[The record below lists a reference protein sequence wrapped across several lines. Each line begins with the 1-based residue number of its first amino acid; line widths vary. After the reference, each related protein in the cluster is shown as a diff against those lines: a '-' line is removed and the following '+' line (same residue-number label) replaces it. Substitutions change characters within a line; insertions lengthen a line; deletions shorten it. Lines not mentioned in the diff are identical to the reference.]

1 MGVTFDERFL
11 FLPNNSYFCIM
22 KIYYLKNYGRFI
34 GLSWVILYL
43 TLVFQF
49 MPQASLIE
57 AIIYPALV
65 LICCYPLTTYL
76 SKKLLPKRMREK
88 RLGLFFIEFFVLSII
103 SGFIYFLWSLV
114 FYLLEKYGIFPPS
127 DLFMV
132 DNPAYYIPTFL
143 TAGLLINMI
152 INGLRFYE
160 EILKLQQQLYE
171 SQLYAMK
178 AQITPHFMFNV
189 LNHIYYYVETK
200 DELATTLL
208 LKYSDVLRYQLYST
222 KNETVHLQDEIQF
235 TRDFVEIEKIRW
247 EDKLD
252 VNCKWEIDD
261 PQLDIPPL
269 ILITLIEN
277 SFKHVSRNSDNR
289 GFVNIYFKQN
299 KQEISLEVENSKSSN
314 SGTNKSNSGF
324 GLENLKKRLDISHY
338 GKYSLLIN
346 ETATVYNS
354 VLKITL

>member
-1 MGVTFDERFL
+1 MDLSFDKRFL
-11 FLPNNSYFCIM
+11 YLLNNSYFCSM
-22 KIYYLKNYGRFI
+22 KTYYLKNYGRFI
-34 GLSWVILYL
+34 GLAWGILYL

-49 MPQASLIE
+49 MPQTSLIE

-88 RLGLFFIEFFVLSII
+88 RIGLFFLEFLVLSVV
-103 SGFIYFLWSLV
+103 SGFIYFAWFLV
-114 FYLLEKYGIFPPS
+114 FYALEKSGIFPPS
-127 DLFMV
+127 DLFIV
-132 DNPAYYIPTFL
+132 DSPTYYIPTFL

-152 INGLRFYE
+152 IGGLRFYE
-160 EILKLQQQLYE
+160 ETLKLQQQLYE

-189 LNHIYYYVETK
+189 LNHIHYYVETK

-222 KNETVHLQDEIQF
+222 KNETVSLQDEIQF
-235 TRDFVEIEKIRW
+235 VRDFVEIEKVRW

-252 VNCKWEIDD
+252 VTCKWEIDD
-261 PQLDIPPL
+261 PQLSIPPL

-277 SFKHVSRNSDNR
+277 SFKHVSRNSDDK
-289 GFVNIYFKQN
+289 GFVHIHFKQD
-299 KQEISLEVENSKSSN
+299 KQEISLEVKNSKSSN
-314 SGTNKSNSGF
+314 PHQKSSSGF
-324 GLENLKKRLDISHY
+324 GLENLKNRLNISHY
-338 GKYSLLIN
+338 GKYNLSIN
-346 ETATVYNS
+346 ETDSVYNS
-354 VLKITL
+354 LLKITL